1 MVRVQR
7 KQIEE
12 IRLALKKKYRK
23 LFLQSGEAK
32 LFRACMDDYLCTRT
46 DRSVRIAAR
55 IIAFLAGLLFTRLI
69 VKGKEHLRGID
80 QTTGHSVYLFSPS
93 HKSNLDSYLVGLVLL
108 KYRNVE
114 LPFFVATQM
123 LKYWPIKSYLRKI
136 GGYYIRQ
143 GQFHPLYLRMF
154 KDFLT
159 ELLKGGV
166 NQTIFLEGHL
176 SRTGFFEPINT
187 GLVKF
192 LVEAHL
198 RVPEVSLKIVP
209 VSIVFDFVP
218 EDTFMSQTLKRDFRL
233 PSPIRSIF
241 QSLGKIR
248 KYGAMTLEFGM
259 PMDFSSFYPQTYG
272 TDAGSVKIKKTARE
286 IGEAVMQAIRRLP
299 RLTPA
304 MVVAK
309 MVAEADTDFLAHNRV
324 ESRLRSH
331 IADISGEQIR
341 FTMKKLQARGVIR
354 KTKGGYR
361 ITGRNAHLVAY
372 YRNMYEDN
380 AAAGA

>member
-7 KQIEE
+7 KQIEQ
-12 IRLALKKKYRK
+12 IRLVLRKKYRK

-32 LFRACMDDYLCTRT
+32 LFRTCMDNYICTRT
-46 DRSVRIAAR
+46 ERSVRIAAR
-55 IIAFLAGLLFTRLI
+55 IIAFLSRLLFTRMI

-80 QTTGHSVYLFSPS
+80 QTSGQNAYLFSPS
-93 HKSNLDSYLVGLVLL
+93 HKSNLDSYLVGLVLFQFR
-108 KYRNVE
+108 KVD
-114 LPFFVATQM
+114 LPFVVATQL

-136 GGYYIRQ
+136 GGYFICQ
-143 GQFHPLYLRMF
+143 GQFHPLYLGML

-166 NQTIFLEGHL
+166 NQTTFLEGHL
-176 SRTGFFEPINT
+176 SRSGFFEPINT

-198 RVPEVSLKIVP
+198 RVPDVTLKIVP

-218 EDTFMSQTLKRDFRL
+218 EDTFMSQTLKRNFRP

-241 QSLGKIR
+241 QTLGKIK
-248 KYGAMTLEFGM
+248 KYGTVTLEFGK
-259 PMDFSSFYPQTYG
+259 PMDFSSFYPQTYR
-272 TDAGSVKIKKTARE
+272 TDPGSVKIKKTARE
-286 IGEAVMQAIRRLP
+286 IGETVMQAIRSLP

-309 MVAEADTDFLAHNRV
+309 MMAEADSDFLAHDLV
-324 ESRLRSH
+324 EARLRSH

-361 ITGRNAHLVAY
+361 ITGHNAHLVAY
-372 YRNMYEDN
+372 YYNMYQDN